1 MVSNAQKEHMAK
13 LEESMKR
20 WDKPTPI
27 CLHKALENKVCWFGA
42 LSVANTILIILFATI
57 FR

>member
-1 MVSNAQKEHMAK
+1 MSNVQKEHMAK